1 MHLSSPAFASQ
12 AEIPIV
18 HTCQGEDRRPPL
30 AWTDPPK
37 GTRSFALIVDD
48 PDAPDPAA
56 PKVVWVHWVAY
67 DLPPSARELAA
78 GAELPPETRPVER
91 ALPAEGTPPLR
102 VHAVCAGH
110 DISRSEATDQ
120 GRSAAGHDRAHPCPS
135 RAHRH
140 LPEARRSLTVTWR
153 RAGSAVPDQ
162 RFHSLEVPGDI
173 DQHDA
178 GATAQQQR
186 FAQNGG

>member
-30 AWTDPPK
+30 AWTDPPN

-67 DLPPSARELAA
+67 DVPPSARELAA
-78 GAELPPETRPVER
+78 GAELPPGAREGLNDWKRPR
-91 ALPAEGTPPLR
+91 WSG
-102 VHAVCAGH
+102 
-110 DISRSEATDQ
+110 
-120 GRSAAGHDRAHPCPS
+120 PCPPKGRHRYVFKLYALDTTLPDLKQPTKADLQ
-135 RAHRH
+135 RAMTGHI
-140 LPEARRSLTVTWR
+140 LGETELVGTYQK
-153 RAGSAVPDQ
+153 RAGP
-162 RFHSLEVPGDI
+162 
-173 DQHDA
+173 
-178 GATAQQQR
+178 
-186 FAQNGG
+186 